1 MGNTKKFNFIN
12 KLMGHIDHYKIKECN
27 IYSTGYANITFNVDG
42 MEVQITIKE
51 EKENA

>member
-1 MGNTKKFNFIN
+1 MGNTKKFNFI
-12 KLMGHIDHYKIKECN
+12 KRLMGHLGNYKIKECN
-27 IYSTGYANITFNVDG
+27 IYASGYTNLTFNVDG